1 MMMDAWAA
9 HWVGNLVLLIVFGL
23 GTAACFAVALR
34 MLIHPGERDEH
45 HPKYR
50 VLRDDR

>member
-9 HWVGNLVLLIVFGL
+9 HWVGNLVLLIVFGF
-23 GTAACFAVALR
+23 GTVACFAAALW
-34 MLIHPGERDEH
+34 MLVHPGEKNRN

-50 VLRDDR
+50 ILQDNR